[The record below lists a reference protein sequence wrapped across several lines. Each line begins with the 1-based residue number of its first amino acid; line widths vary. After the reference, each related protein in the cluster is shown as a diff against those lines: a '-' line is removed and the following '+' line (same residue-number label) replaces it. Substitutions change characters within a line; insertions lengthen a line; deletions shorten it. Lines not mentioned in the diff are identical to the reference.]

1 MKLDY
6 RQKVLKALELAE
18 TADDINLIR
27 SKIASTDSINRRTNA
42 GRELTEELL
51 WKCTLKLND
60 LIDKDNILP
69 F

>member
-1 MKLDY
+1 MTSSYKE
-6 RQKVLKALELAE
+6 KVLNALELAE

-27 SKIASTDSINRRTNA
+27 SKVASTESINRRTNA

-51 WKCTLKLND
+51 EKCTRRLND
-60 LIDKDNILP
+60 LIDNHNLEP